1 MRLALALALA
11 LSACSSVQVKTDWDP
26 EADFAGLHT
35 WAWQKETP
43 SPTGNPRLDDPLVHK
58 RIQAAILAALAR
70 RGYTKVDQ
78 GRPDFEVAYHVA
90 IEQRLDAQ
98 TIYTGYGPYRGGGM
112 AGAHTVVDSYDLG
125 TLMIDFIS
133 PVTNSVIWR
142 GTAQSR
148 LQDLKTPAE
157 REQRVQEVVDEV
169 LDKFPP
175 DR

>member
-1 MRLALALALA
+1 MRFALVLALA
-11 LSACSSVQVKTDWDP
+11 LSACSTVQVKTDWDP
-26 EADFAGLHT
+26 EADFARLHT
-35 WAWQKETP
+35 WAWQAATP
-43 SPTGNPRLDDPLVHK
+43 TLTGNPRLDDPLVHK
-58 RIQAAILAALAR
+58 RIQAAIQAALAT
-70 RGYTKVDQ
+70 RGYAKVDP
-78 GRPDFEVAYHVA
+78 GRADFEVAYHVA
-90 IEQRLDAQ
+90 IDQQLDAR
-98 TIYTGYGPYRGGGM
+98 TIYTGYGPYRGVGM

-133 PVTNSVIWR
+133 PVTDSVIWR